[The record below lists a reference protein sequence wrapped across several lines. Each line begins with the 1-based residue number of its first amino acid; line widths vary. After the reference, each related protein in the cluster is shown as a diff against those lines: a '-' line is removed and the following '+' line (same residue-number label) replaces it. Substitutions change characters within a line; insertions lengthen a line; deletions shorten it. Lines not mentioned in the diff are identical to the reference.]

1 MNKKTKFNGDD
12 LVKSAKS
19 SASKLP
25 NKIEYFEREN
35 HGWGRIIRREI
46 NTSNDNYLNHTD
58 ESVTYIDGYTDMYDE
73 IRYENVTKTR
83 KFSVVRDQLIAS
95 HKNKIAELQ
104 KEVDILEASDTFD
117 KYKDIVYKK

>member
-25 NKIEYFEREN
+25 NKIEYFECGN
-35 HGWGRIIRREI
+35 YGWGHIFRREI
-46 NTSNDNYLNHTD
+46 NTSDDNYLNHTD
-58 ESVTYIDGYTDMYDE
+58 ESVTYIDDYTDMYDE

-83 KFSVVRDQLIAS
+83 KFSVVRDKLIAS
-95 HKNKIAELQ
+95 HKKKIEELQ
-104 KEVDILEASDTFD
+104 KEVDILEASDTYE
-117 KYKDIVYKK
+117 KYSDIIYKK

>member
-1 MNKKTKFNGDD
+1 MTTI
-12 LVKSAKS
+12 S
-19 SASKLP
+19 
-25 NKIEYFEREN
+25 
-35 HGWGRIIRREI
+35 
-46 NTSNDNYLNHTD
+46 NHTD